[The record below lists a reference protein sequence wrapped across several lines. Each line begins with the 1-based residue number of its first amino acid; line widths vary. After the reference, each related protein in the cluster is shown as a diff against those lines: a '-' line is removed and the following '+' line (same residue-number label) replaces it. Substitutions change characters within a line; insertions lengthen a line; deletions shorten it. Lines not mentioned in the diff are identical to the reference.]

1 MKNCVLRLSPLF
13 RLLLDVT
20 ALLLFAAAQSM
31 AQCSELTS
39 GLLVPIGSALTD
51 QGNLIVSES
60 GTSTP
65 NTGRLSIVGT
75 AGTRRTLLSGLPSGL
90 SDVGTPAGPAGVFMR
105 GRTLYV
111 AISVGDVD
119 RFGPIPGTTIPN
131 PNPVSSPIFS
141 SVLAIDF
148 SADVEKRTS
157 GFTLTLAGQQALA
170 DGRTVT
176 LSHGAGDSISIS
188 MVADFP
194 NYVPFPLPFFSANIQ
209 HSNPFQLVAVDD
221 HLYVT
226 DGGRNLV
233 WDVDLTTG
241 TFRTLASF
249 PTIPNPLFGIVPAG
263 GPMLDAVPTGIATVG
278 DQLLVTLFRGV
289 PFPPGVS
296 TVEQVNPVTGSHTPF
311 ITGLKTAIDV
321 LPIAD
326 QGDTDYLVL
335 QHASVGPFFGSPG
348 LLLRFENPAGP
359 PAVVANCLTLPSS
372 MTLSRKTNTL
382 YVTELG
388 GRIVAIPA
396 P

>member
-1 MKNCVLRLSPLF
+1 
-13 RLLLDVT
+13 
-20 ALLLFAAAQSM
+20 
-31 AQCSELTS
+31 
-39 GLLVPIGSALTD
+39 
-51 QGNLIVSES
+51 
-60 GTSTP
+60 
-65 NTGRLSIVGT
+65 
-75 AGTRRTLLSGLPSGL
+75 
-90 SDVGTPAGPAGVFMR
+90 
-105 GRTLYV
+105 
-111 AISVGDVD
+111 
-119 RFGPIPGTTIPN
+119 
-131 PNPVSSPIFS
+131 
-141 SVLAIDF
+141 
-148 SADVEKRTS
+148 
-157 GFTLTLAGQQALA
+157 
-170 DGRTVT
+170 
-176 LSHGAGDSISIS
+176 
-188 MVADFP
+188 
-194 NYVPFPLPFFSANIQ
+194 
-209 HSNPFQLVAVDD
+209 
-221 HLYVT
+221 
-226 DGGRNLV
+226 
-233 WDVDLTTG
+233 
-241 TFRTLASF
+241 
-249 PTIPNPLFGIVPAG
+249 
-263 GPMLDAVPTGIATVG
+263 MLDAVPTGITTVG